1 MLFQNILV
9 PYDGSKCALHAFEIA
24 IDMAKKYNSNLVI
37 ITNIARSIHSGT
49 WFSDYRYGAS
59 ILKKEKK
66 EAIKALSKLESIA
79 KKGGVEIV
87 TDVLESNS
95 LVKKLVSF
103 AKSKKIDLIIMGTH
117 GRTGLNKLIVGS
129 VASGVS
135 QRVGCPVLLV
145 R

>member
-9 PYDGSKCALHAFEIA
+9 PYDDSKCALHAFEIA
-24 IDMAKKYNSNLVI
+24 IDMAKKYNSNLVV
-37 ITNIARSIHSGT
+37 ITNIASSIHGT

-66 EAIKALSKLESIA
+66 GANEALSKLESIA
-79 KKGGVEIV
+79 KKRGVEIV

-103 AKSKKIDLIIMGTH
+103 AKSKKIDLIVMGTH
-117 GRTGLNKLIVGS
+117 GRTGLDKLIVGS